1 MFQGKIRMEN
11 IINILNEE
19 IIVFEVEQDAEVQ
32 ENTGIQANTAKEFRV
47 CGAWRN
53 QSQQETQQIIQSD
66 TYQND
71 SKIVYVKIT
80 IEPQGHAGQ
89 KKIGQSVLAVMV
101 QSIPAEKNNWKKYK
115 NKDIGIE

>member
-47 CGAWRN
+47 CGA
-53 QSQQETQQIIQSD
+53 
-66 TYQND
+66 
-71 SKIVYVKIT
+71 
-80 IEPQGHAGQ
+80 
-89 KKIGQSVLAVMV
+89 
-101 QSIPAEKNNWKKYK
+101 
-115 NKDIGIE
+115 